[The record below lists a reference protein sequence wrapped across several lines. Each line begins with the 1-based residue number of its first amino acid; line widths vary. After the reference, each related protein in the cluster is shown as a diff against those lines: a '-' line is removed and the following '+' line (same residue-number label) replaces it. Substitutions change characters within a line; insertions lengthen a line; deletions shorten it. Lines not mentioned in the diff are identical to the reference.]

1 MNILVANAG
10 STSFKY
16 RLFSA
21 QNSAGLRAVAVGR
34 ITNIGYDRSEY
45 TFEHGGRKGRET
57 LGRISYEDVVDLVMD
72 GLAKDGLGRVDAVG
86 FKTVHAGRFRGA
98 EVLTRD
104 VLKAMEE
111 HLTVAPAHN
120 RHYID
125 VIALFMDKYPGLPL
139 VGLFEPHFHDS
150 LPAEARVYGVPYEW
164 YEKHGVE
171 KYGFHGA
178 SHHFVRDRMRELAP
192 RAGRVISC
200 HLGGSSS
207 LCAIRDGK
215 SIDTS
220 FGLSLQ
226 SGILHS
232 NRCGD
237 IDVFMLPYLREK
249 LGISYEELFREL
261 ASNAGLKGI
270 SGMEGD
276 LKEIEKEAEKG
287 NPRAELAVKK
297 FVYDVLRYIGGYVVA
312 LGGLD
317 ALVFTGGIGENSV
330 RVRRDVCRRL
340 AFLGLVLDEET
351 NAEAK
356 GETRVTEDSSKVAA
370 WVIPANEELVVAREV
385 EKVLRTYRR

>member
-1 MNILVANAG
+1 
-10 STSFKY
+10 
-16 RLFSA
+16 
-21 QNSAGLRAVAVGR
+21 
-34 ITNIGYDRSEY
+34 
-45 TFEHGGRKGRET
+45 
-57 LGRISYEDVVDLVMD
+57 
-72 GLAKDGLGRVDAVG
+72 VDAVG
-86 FKTVHAGRFRGA
+86 FKAVHAGSFRGA
-98 EVLTRD
+98 ELLTPEVLR
-104 VLKAMEE
+104 AMEE

-125 VIALFMDKYPGLPL
+125 VISLFMKKYPGLPL

-150 LPAEARVYGVPYEW
+150 LPEEARVYGVPYEW
-164 YEKHGVE
+164 FEKQGVQ

-178 SHHFVRDRMRELAP
+178 SHHYIRDRLLELAP
-192 RAGRVISC
+192 GAGKAVSC

-207 LCAIRDGK
+207 LCAMRDGR

-237 IDVFMLPYLREK
+237 IDAFMLPYLRER
-249 LGISYEELFREL
+249 LGLSYEELFREL

-276 LKEIEKEAEKG
+276 LKEIEAAAEKG
-287 NPRAELAVKK
+287 NPRAGLAVKK
-297 FVYDVLRYIGGYVVA
+297 FVYDVLRYIGGYIVA

-330 RVRRDVCRRL
+330 RVRREVCRGL
-340 AFLGLVLDEET
+340 AFLGLELDEAL
-351 NAEAK
+351 NGDPK
-356 GETRVTEDSSKVAA
+356 GETRITKSSSAISA
-370 WVIPANEELVVAREV
+370 WVIPTNEELVVAREV
-385 EKVLRTYRR
+385 EKALGNLSR